1 MINFI
6 DKNPTTEAI
15 NANETRDLR
24 EAQVANSLLTARDQ
38 RRATAAK
45 DRIGRGIASFFADA
59 APSSTTPSTP
69 PSSGEIS
76 APIGAG
82 TAQVMSAQPPQGD
95 GMPAPATPTAQTY
108 SVERPRPVS
117 ALATVAPST
126 PAKQPLLAS
135 FSAEQKSDPYR
146 RAMQYAAG
154 QEGGGELAL
163 QLANKQAE
171 REQKRQDTAHSEAI
185 KAFGNGDFDLARNLS
200 RQYGLGMESIFGN
213 PSATQAARMLAKSIE
228 HLKLEPAQSIAYMD
242 AAAQKFAA
250 TRDMNQ
256 AGMAGIAAARG
267 VRPKGTGNLVET
279 PDGYYNRD
287 TGDYEKG
294 NDGKALRVPD
304 RRLFFDPNRGSLTQ
318 AQERSN
324 IEIDA
329 ARARIAA
336 LDPAEVRRRSQKATN
351 TGRENP
357 DYDPSIARE
366 AALASRRK
374 VGTDEFF
381 DSRQGLTPAAPRAAP
396 VQSRFA
402 SDPTMK
408 GHKMGRRTPDGYEV
422 FDASGKLIGHYN

>member
-24 EAQVANSLLTARDQ
+24 EAQVTNTLLTARDQ

-45 DRIGRGIASFFADA
+45 DRIGRGIASIFADA
-59 APSSTTPSTP
+59 APAPAA
-69 PSSGEIS
+69 PSSGEI
-76 APIGAG
+76 ATPIGAG
-82 TAQVMSAQPPQGD
+82 TEQVVPAQPQGE
-95 GMPAPATPTAQTY
+95 GMLAPAEPTAQTY
-108 SVERPRPVS
+108 SPEKPRPVS
-117 ALATVAPST
+117 ALATVAPVSAADAI
-126 PAKQPLLAS
+126 PKQSALAS

-146 RAMQYAAG
+146 RAVQYAAG

-163 QLANKQAE
+163 QLASKQAE
-171 REQKRQDTAHSEAI
+171 REQKRQDTAHAEAI

-200 RQYGLGMESIFGN
+200 RQYRLGMEAIFEN
-213 PSATQAARMLAKSIE
+213 PSATQAARLLAKSIE

-242 AAAQKFAA
+242 AAAQKYAE
-250 TRDMNQ
+250 TRDMGQ
-256 AGMAGIAAARG
+256 AGQAGIAAARG

-287 TGDYEKG
+287 TGDYEHG
-294 NDGKALRVPD
+294 RDGKVLRVPD

-329 ARARIAA
+329 ARDRIATM
-336 LDPAEVRRRSQKATN
+336 DPAEVKRRSQKATN

-357 DYDPSIARE
+357 DYDPSIARA

-374 VGTDEFF
+374 IGKDDSF
-381 DSRQGLTPAAPRAAP
+381 DGRRSQDPAASKVEP

-402 SDPTMK
+402 SDQAMK
-408 GHKMGRRTPDGYEV
+408 GLKMGRRTPDGYEV
-422 FDASGKLIGHYN
+422 FDASGKLIGHYH

>member
-45 DRIGRGIASFFADA
+45 DRIGRGIASIFADA
-59 APSSTTPSTP
+59 APTSTTPS
-69 PSSGEIS
+69 SGETV

-82 TAQVMSAQPPQGD
+82 TAQVMPAQPPQGD
-95 GMPAPATPTAQTY
+95 GMLAPATPTAQTY
-108 SVERPRPVS
+108 SVEQPKPVS
-117 ALATVAPST
+117 ALATVAPS
-126 PAKQPLLAS
+126 PAADAMPKRSLLAS
-135 FSAEQKSDPYR
+135 FPGQQSDPYR
-146 RAMQYAAG
+146 RAVQYAAG

-163 QLANKQAE
+163 QLANKQSE
-171 REQKRQDTAHSEAI
+171 REPKRADLAHAEAI
-185 KAFGNGDFDLARNLS
+185 KAFGQGDFELAKALNQRH
-200 RQYGLGMESIFGN
+200 GLGLDSVFGN
-213 PSATQAARMLAKSIE
+213 PSALQASRILAKSIE
-228 HLKLEPAQSIAYMD
+228 HLKLEPAQTVAYMD
-242 AAAQKFAA
+242 AAAQKYAE

-256 AGMAGIAAARG
+256 AGMAGITAARG
-267 VRPKGTGNLVET
+267 ARPKGTGNLVET

-294 NDGKALRVPD
+294 KDGKALRVPD

-381 DSRQGLTPAAPRAAP
+381 DSRQGQTPTATRVAP

-422 FDASGKLIGHYN
+422 FDASGKLIGHYH